1 MHGFWHPKGK
11 RRGLIALLLSLLQSE
26 FDFFLLFFFSKIFDI
41 RAKDE
46 VEFDLK
52 KEVISEF
59 GIKQELISFEN
70 RTK

>member
-1 MHGFWHPKGK
+1 MYRFWHPKGK
-11 RRGLIALLLSLLQSE
+11 RRGFIALLLSLSE
-26 FDFFLLFFFSKIFDI
+26 FDFFLFFFSKIFDI
-41 RAKDE
+41 KAKDE

-59 GIKQELISFEN
+59 DLKQELISFEN

>member
-1 MHGFWHPKGK
+1 MYRFWHPKGK
-11 RRGLIALLLSLLQSE
+11 RRGFIALLLSLLQSE
-26 FDFFLLFFFSKIFDI
+26 FDFFLFFSKIFDI
-41 RAKDE
+41 KAKDE

-59 GIKQELISFEN
+59 DLKQELISFEN